1 MILLTYQKLAKVT
14 AVIMHRSQFF
24 KRYGYNNMSMINF
37 KENLKS
43 LRKEIALSQD
53 ELANKLGITSQA
65 VSKWECGLSYP
76 DITLLIPL
84 ADLFGVTVDE
94 LLRGKHNTDHNKAGC
109 TDLSDIQDDGKLRV
123 VQFFGKKI
131 LKRDDYDPDVK
142 IPLLIDQCDNQ
153 EKAVNV
159 ELWGSANIEGGI
171 NGGVVAGDY
180 VFCKEG
186 INGSV
191 VAGGAVTCEEGIN
204 GGVNAG
210 GSVTCGDEINGNINA
225 REYVKCAGNIEGSL
239 NVLGNVECN
248 GDIGGNVEAESG
260 SVSCD
265 GNIGGTVTCKIINGD
280 VNAEGDVFCDEINGN
295 ITSEGN
301 GV

>member
-131 LKRDDYDPDVK
+131 LKSDDYDPDVK